1 MPPADCTERMAE
13 SANRPPRLFFDL
25 TLSRRL
31 VGQPPVGIVRTE
43 VRLAAHLLHTR
54 PGLYNFCAFHGD
66 LGEFVLLD
74 RDEAAAI
81 LEPTPPRRLP
91 LKPGVRPAFR
101 WLDDRLKRPARRAV
115 RRLAPRLPAELPASL
130 TELGRSAGA
139 LGRATAARVRAL
151 VDQARG

>member
-1 MPPADCTERMAE
+1 MAE

-54 PGLYNFCAFHGD
+54 PGLYDFCAFHGD
-66 LGEFVLLD
+66 LSEFVALD

-81 LEPTPPRRLP
+81 LEPTAPRRLP
-91 LKPGVRPAFR
+91 FKPAVRPASP
-101 WLDDRLKRPARRAV
+101 WLDTRRHRPTRH
-115 RRLAPRLPAELPASL
+115 APR
-130 TELGRSAGA
+130 
-139 LGRATAARVRAL
+139 
-151 VDQARG
+151 